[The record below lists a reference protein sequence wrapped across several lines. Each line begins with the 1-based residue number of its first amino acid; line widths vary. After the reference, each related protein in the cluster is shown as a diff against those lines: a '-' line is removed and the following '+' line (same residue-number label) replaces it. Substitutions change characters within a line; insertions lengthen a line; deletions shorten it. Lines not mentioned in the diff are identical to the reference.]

1 MAPCSRAPPLP
12 PRSRLPPSFFS
23 RCPSA
28 FLRGSTDSALTCQG
42 TRAREALCVDFFLT
56 HSRTYFSAAAPFL
69 ARPPR
74 AAPEPSPDLTLAGT
88 AWSAGQWQRR
98 FEPQTFLCCRGP
110 SLQLAA
116 CSPGGSWR
124 PGGTHQHF
132 LLLDP
137 FCSGALRLAVSATPH
152 HFPPG
157 APAGGQLLVPYLAQA
172 IYRRG
177 LSLPTPLNI
186 TGCPQLAVSSGRPPS
201 QIFLRLTPAF
211 PTGNKKAVCAKACH
225 TALPACPFA
234 YRCNTLPARPACQP
248 ANMSRASR
256 SDTPDRGLRAPRSPM
271 SVSSTST
278 PPQAPPAGDATPPA
292 PAGGDA
298 EHCCVCLERLTPAAQ
313 GAQLPVPFPRLQ
325 PSLNAFGVPGAVP
338 RASPWSAG
346 PVVPAVSPR
355 PMPGVCTGRVVRFA
369 RRSPAIAMSS

>member
-1 MAPCSRAPPLP
+1 MAA
-12 PRSRLPPSFFS
+12 
-23 RCPSA
+23 
-28 FLRGSTDSALTCQG
+28 Q
-42 TRAREALCVDFFLT
+42 V
-56 HSRTYFSAAAPFL
+56 RTSNL
-69 ARPPR
+69 
-74 AAPEPSPDLTLAGT
+74 
-88 AWSAGQWQRR
+88 
-98 FEPQTFLCCRGP
+98 LCCRGP

-124 PGGTHQHF
+124 PGGTQQHF

-211 PTGNKKAVCAKACH
+211 PTGNKKAVRAKACH
-225 TALPACPFA
+225 TALPACPLA

-271 SVSSTST
+271 SVSSTS

-298 EHCCVCLERLTPAAQ
+298 EHCCVCLERLIPAAR
-313 GAQLPVPFPRLQ
+313 GAQLPVPFPACSRHSMHLECLAQ
-325 PSLNAFGVPGAVP
+325 Y
-338 RASPWSAG
+338 RYCASPWSAG
-346 PVVPAVSPR
+346 PVMPAVSPR
-355 PMPGVCTGRVVRFA
+355 ADA
-369 RRSPAIAMSS
+369 RSVYMEAPAIAMSS

>member
-1 MAPCSRAPPLP
+1 MAA
-12 PRSRLPPSFFS
+12 
-23 RCPSA
+23 
-28 FLRGSTDSALTCQG
+28 Q
-42 TRAREALCVDFFLT
+42 V
-56 HSRTYFSAAAPFL
+56 RTSNL
-69 ARPPR
+69 
-74 AAPEPSPDLTLAGT
+74 
-88 AWSAGQWQRR
+88 
-98 FEPQTFLCCRGP
+98 LCCRGP

-124 PGGTHQHF
+124 PGGTQQHF

-211 PTGNKKAVCAKACH
+211 PTGNKKAVRAKACH

-248 ANMSRASR
+248 ANIRTHPTAACAHHARQCQSAPPPRLRRRPRPVTLRRPPLPAVMLSTVVSALSASFRPLRVPSSLCLFPPAAVTQCIWSAWRSTARKPMVRRTCCARCVATADARSVYREGGPVCTTISCDRYVVVKACPCRSGSRAKPLCGKPSKTTNSGRLPPAMHPNPARRQGLPCCAATGSR
-256 SDTPDRGLRAPRSPM
+256 PWDAQTE
-271 SVSSTST
+271 STSYGCRT
-278 PPQAPPAGDATPPA
+278 ARCSGRPCLSDATLA
-292 PAGGDA
+292 
-298 EHCCVCLERLTPAAQ
+298 
-313 GAQLPVPFPRLQ
+313 
-325 PSLNAFGVPGAVP
+325 
-338 RASPWSAG
+338 
-346 PVVPAVSPR
+346 
-355 PMPGVCTGRVVRFA
+355 
-369 RRSPAIAMSS
+369 